1 MYTCIRVVNNTYAY
15 ERAPAVTMTIF
26 TCICNVIMVD
36 QNIILV
42 DQIVIL
48 VDQNICLVDQNNILV
63 DQIVIPPFM

>member
-15 ERAPAVTMTIF
+15 ERVPAVTMTIF

-42 DQIVIL
+42 DQNVIL
-48 VDQNICLVDQNNILV
+48 VAQTISLVHQHNSFV
-63 DQIVIPPFM
+63 DQIVIPPFV